1 MKVVIFDCDGTL
13 VDSQHGIVHSMQH
26 AYGEVGMAFPGRER
40 ALSIVGLSLIEAF
53 RILEPHSDHA
63 THAKLADAY
72 KSSFQHMRA
81 SKLHEEPLYEGCREV
96 LDRLHGRDDVLLAM
110 ATGKSQRGVR
120 VLLERE
126 GLEGYFQSIQTAD
139 DAPSKPHP
147 AMILQALADTGGRV
161 DATVMVGDTSYDME
175 MARNA
180 QVGALGVSWGYH
192 HDDELSGAG
201 AHHIINHYN
210 QLNRFLRTGSRRR
223 HERRDRR

>member
-1 MKVVIFDCDGTL
+1 MKLVIFDCDGTL

-26 AYGEVGMAFPGRER
+26 AYGEVGMEFPGRER

-63 THAKLADAY
+63 THVKLAEAY
-72 KSSFQHMRA
+72 KNSFQHMRQ
-81 SKLHEEPLYEGCREV
+81 SRLHEEPLYEGCREV
-96 LDRLHGRDDVLLAM
+96 LDRLHARDDVLLAM

-120 VLLERE
+120 ALLERE

-147 AMILQALADTGGRV
+147 AMIFQALADTGGRTE
-161 DATVMVGDTSYDME
+161 ATVMVGDTSYDME

-192 HDDELSGAG
+192 HDDELTGAG
-201 AHHIINHYN
+201 AHHIINHYKEMEA
-210 QLNRFLRTGSRRR
+210 FLESWFQGAA
-223 HERRDRR
+223 

>member
-1 MKVVIFDCDGTL
+1 MKLIIFDCDGTL

-26 AYGEVGMAFPGRER
+26 AYGEVGMDFPGRER

-63 THAKLADAY
+63 THVKLAEAY
-72 KSSFQHMRA
+72 KNSFQHMRQ
-81 SKLHEEPLYEGCREV
+81 SRLHEEPLYEGCREV
-96 LDRLHGRDDVLLAM
+96 LDRLHARDDVLMAM

-120 VLLERE
+120 ALLERE

-147 AMILQALADTGGRV
+147 AMIFQALADTGGRTE
-161 DATVMVGDTSYDME
+161 ATVMVGDTSYDME

-192 HDDELSGAG
+192 HDDELTGAG

-210 QLNRFLRTGSRRR
+210 EMESFLENWFEGAA
-223 HERRDRR
+223 